1 MINYQLTR
9 DTSTFKMINSPDS
22 ERRRTNSNILDI
34 GYLEVGGTHR
44 AKNNEWIREKEKK
57 KKVLAL
63 QNPSFSKGIA
73 NTKKTKHNKN

>member
-1 MINYQLTR
+1 MIKYQLTR

-44 AKNNEWIREKEKK
+44 AKNNE
-57 KKVLAL
+57 
-63 QNPSFSKGIA
+63 
-73 NTKKTKHNKN
+73 